1 MPFDA
6 SDLAPL
12 VASDQTTLWFYRT
25 GDARAAVLA
34 PGYFPAAAG
43 LQPGH
48 VILLQAAD
56 SMALLPVRFAGAVG
70 NGIVLDTTPAPL
82 VLTARGGGSFR
93 FAATASAIARTLA
106 LQPLPVGLVI
116 DRAIGVSATVSG
128 AVASVVF
135 TLRNGTGAQVGSTVA
150 APVAAGSAVAQF
162 TIATPGL
169 YRVEAS
175 DAAEPLVAQTSSGF
189 FVSPPFT
196 LLTEAG
202 FQLLAETGGGFLR

>member
-6 SDLAPL
+6 TDLAPL

-25 GDARAAVLA
+25 ADPRAAVLA
-34 PGYFPAAAG
+34 PGYFPNAAG

-70 NGIVLDTTPAPL
+70 NGIVLDTTPAPI

-93 FAATASAIARTLA
+93 FTASASAVARTLA
-106 LQPLPVGLVI
+106 LQALPVGLMIDSVI
-116 DRAIGVSATVSG
+116 SVSAAVGG
-128 AVASVVF
+128 AVASVRF
-135 TLRNGTGAQVGSTVA
+135 TLRNSAGAQVGSPVT

-162 TIATPGL
+162 TITIPGV
-169 YRVEAS
+169 YSIEAR
-175 DAAEPLVAQTSSGF
+175 DAAEPLVSQTSAGF
-189 FVSPPFT
+189 FVSPPSI